1 MSFHH
6 YRLPL
11 HHGELDLSERTHIMG
26 ILNLTPDSFSG
37 GGERLDTQMA
47 VERALRM
54 VEEGADIIDFGGEST
69 RPGSVPVAAEEELRR
84 VMPVIEAVL
93 AKVRVATSIDTY
105 KAAVANQAL
114 AAGVDI
120 VNDISGLRFDAQMA
134 STVAAHDAAC
144 VVMHTG
150 GSPGR
155 LHDEPITENL
165 LPTVL
170 DSLAASIRVA
180 ERAGIRE
187 DKIIV
192 DPGIGF
198 TKTWQG
204 DIEIHKRLREFE
216 KLGRPLLFAP
226 SRKKFIGRLL
236 DLPSEQRIEGTI
248 ASCAIAAMRGAHIVR
263 VHDVKAV
270 KRAMTVID
278 ALK

>member
-1 MSFHH
+1 MTLHH

-11 HHGELDLSERTHIMG
+11 RHGVLNLSERTHIMG

-37 GGERLDTQMA
+37 GGERLDTQQA
-47 VERALRM
+47 VEQALRM

-69 RPGSVPVAAEEELRR
+69 RPGAVPVAEAEELRR

-105 KAAVANQAL
+105 KAAVAHQAL
-114 AAGVDI
+114 VAGVDI

-134 STVAAHDAAC
+134 PTVAAHAAAC

-165 LPTVL
+165 LSTVL
-170 DSLAASIRVA
+170 GSLATSIKVA
-180 ERAGIRE
+180 EQAGIRP

-204 DIEIHKRLREFE
+204 DIEIHKKLREFE

-236 DLPSEQRIEGTI
+236 DLPSEQRVEGTI
-248 ASCAIAAMRGAHIVR
+248 ASCAVAVLRGAHILR